1 MEVLP
6 LKWIRMLTT
15 EMKSEKKAILGGTF
29 DPVHIGHINL
39 FHSISEFTD
48 ITTLYVIP
56 AYVSAFKKGKKSA
69 SFSDRMAMLNLA
81 IIDYADI
88 YPLDALNIVVSDFE
102 GKKKGII
109 YTSETIRELFD
120 KLEDNGKVN
129 FVIGDDLIEGLPR
142 WHDYEYLKSHVR
154 FYCFTRDGGE
164 KKNLEGVEV
173 IYIDSPQTIASS
185 TMFRDGEEGL
195 VTPSVMEY
203 IESEGLYQ
211 NKR

>member
-1 MEVLP
+1 MWNKTIEQTLE
-6 LKWIRMLTT
+6 KTNSNANGI
-15 EMKSEKKAILGGTF
+15 SEKKAEQRLLLNGK
-29 DPVHIGHINL
+29 N
-39 FHSISEFTD
+39 E
-48 ITTLYVIP
+48 IP
-56 AYVSAFKKGKKSA
+56 K
-69 SFSDRMAMLNLA
+69 
-81 IIDYADI
+81 
-88 YPLDALNIVVSDFE
+88 
-102 GKKKGII
+102 GKKKGIS